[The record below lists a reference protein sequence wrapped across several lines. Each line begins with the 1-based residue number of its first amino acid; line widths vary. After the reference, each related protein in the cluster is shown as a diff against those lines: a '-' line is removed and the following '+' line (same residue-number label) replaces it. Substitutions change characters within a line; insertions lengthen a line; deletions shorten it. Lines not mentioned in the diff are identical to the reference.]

1 MISPLTV
8 HLFFLQLF
16 LVWDKRDASKPSN
29 KVEEAHGAE
38 INCLSFNPNNEFLV
52 ATGGADKVV
61 ALWDM
66 RNMNKP
72 LHRFEGHTD
81 EILQL
86 SWAPFTE
93 SIFASSS
100 ADRRVHIWDL
110 ARIGREQTEEEQQDG
125 PPELMYVHGGH
136 TMSVSD
142 FSWNS
147 NEGDEWVI
155 ASVAE
160 DNVLQIWQMALN
172 LFDDDADAEDTDN
185 NNTTAAAG
193 AAAGAPASDGSGGAS
208 AASSSGGG
216 SSAAN
221 VADGL
226 LE

>member
-1 MISPLTV
+1 MIPLLIKCV
-8 HLFFLQLF
+8 CVLQLF

-29 KVEEAHGAE
+29 KVEEAHSAE

-110 ARIGREQTEEEQQDG
+110 ARIGREQTEEEKEDG

-147 NEGDEWVI
+147 NEGDEWVV

-172 LFDDDADAEDTDN
+172 LFDDDADAEDN
-185 NNTTAAAG
+185 ENSTTAG
-193 AAAGAPASDGSGGAS
+193 ATSSDGNGGAPAS
-208 AASSSGGG
+208 SSSGG
-216 SSAAN
+216 SSAAQ